1 MRNESAG
8 KADGEVVGAESTALL
23 SSELFIP
30 HFLLPTPYFPLPTS
44 HFPLTSSQHCFKRA
58 VCRRCL
64 SDGAIL

>member
-30 HFLLPTPYFPLPTS
+30 HFLLPTSHCPLPTHKFS
-44 HFPLTSSQHCFKRA
+44 ALF
-58 VCRRCL
+58 
-64 SDGAIL
+64 